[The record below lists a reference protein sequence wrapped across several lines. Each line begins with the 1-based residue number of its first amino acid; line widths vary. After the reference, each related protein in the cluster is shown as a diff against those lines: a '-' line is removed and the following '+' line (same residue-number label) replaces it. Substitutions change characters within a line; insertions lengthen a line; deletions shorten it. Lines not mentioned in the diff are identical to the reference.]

1 MLLQTLLL
9 PNAPEC
15 RENIVI
21 ASMQGAIAKW
31 LLNVIDAAIN
41 ISISV
46 SEILVGVRQARDEIQ
61 IIAMYRQDLQKFVN
75 RRYRK
80 SALLTCLGT

>member
-41 ISISV
+41 ILISV
-46 SEILVGVRQARDEIQ
+46 AEILVGVRQARDEIQ
-61 IIAMYRQDLQKFVN
+61 IIAMYRQDLQKFAN

>member
-1 MLLQTLLL
+1 MLLRTVLL

-31 LLNVIDAAIN
+31 LLNIIDATSN
-41 ISISV
+41 ILISV
-46 SEILVGVRQARDEIQ
+46 TEILVRVRQCRDKIH
-61 IIAMYRQDLQKFVN
+61 IVAMY
-75 RRYRK
+75 
-80 SALLTCLGT
+80 